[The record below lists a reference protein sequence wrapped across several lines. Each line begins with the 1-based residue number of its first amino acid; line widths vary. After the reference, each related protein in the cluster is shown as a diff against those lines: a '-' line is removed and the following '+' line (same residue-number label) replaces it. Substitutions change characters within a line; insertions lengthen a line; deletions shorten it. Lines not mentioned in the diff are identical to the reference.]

1 MIEKTSQR
9 AEVFYE
15 ACRNLTARL
24 ACAAVPAVVVRG
36 CKYVPAEGSGQVLI
50 HPTEADL
57 FR

>member
-24 ACAAVPAVVVRG
+24 ACAAVPA
-36 CKYVPAEGSGQVLI
+36 EGSGQVLI
-50 HPTEADL
+50 RPAEADL